1 MMDTVI
7 KFEGVSKQ
15 FAINKRRST
24 SLQELLMNV
33 VRRKSDLGADYISV
47 LNNVSF
53 EIKTG
58 ETVALIGPNG
68 TGKSTTLKLISSIV
82 YPSTGQIEVNGRIG
96 ALLELGAGFHS
107 DLSGR
112 ENIYLNGA
120 VLGLNRARI
129 NQKMDEIIAFS
140 ELERFIDMPV
150 KHYSSGMYMRLGF
163 SIAINTD
170 PDILLVDEV
179 LSVGDAAFQRK
190 CLERIHTLKKQGVTI
205 LLVSHSLGDVRKV
218 CSRSIWMEK
227 GNIIEDGKTE
237 DVVEKYVWHSLGDNG
252 AIKNMVD
259 QRKGVGTVQIE
270 HFRILNQD
278 HQEKDIFETGDTF
291 IGEMHYIAFQ
301 RIENPVFGL
310 GIHRSDGTHISG
322 PNTKF
327 AGYDIPFVEGK
338 GTVRFTIPR
347 LSLLGGTYYVS
358 LSASDWSGTEMFDY
372 HEQMYPF
379 KVLPSTKEQY
389 GCVSLFGVWSMEEK
403 RL

>member
-7 KFEGVSKQ
+7 KFENVSKQ

-24 SLQELLMNV
+24 SLQELLINIV
-33 VRRKSDLGADYISV
+33 HRKSGGTVDYVSV

-53 EIKTG
+53 SVKAG

-68 TGKSTTLKLISSIV
+68 TGKSTTLKLISGIV
-82 YPSTGQIEVNGRIG
+82 YPSTGKIEVSGRIG

-120 VLGLNRARI
+120 ILGLNRAMI
-129 NQKMDEIIAFS
+129 NQKLDEIVAFS
-140 ELERFIDMPV
+140 ELERFIDVPV

-190 CLERIHTLKKQGVTI
+190 CLEQINSLKKRGVTI

-227 GNIIEDGKTE
+227 GDIIEDGKTE
-237 DVVEKYVWHSLGDNG
+237 DVVEKYMWHSLGNNLTSKDTVG
-252 AIKNMVD
+252 
-259 QRKGVGTVQIE
+259 QRKGPGTVQIE
-270 HFRILNQD
+270 RTCFLNQD
-278 HQEKDIFETGDTF
+278 NQEKDTFETGDTF
-291 IGEMHYIAFQ
+291 IIEMGYIAFQ
-301 RIENPVFGL
+301 RIENPVFGI
-310 GIHRSDGTHISG
+310 GIHRSDGTHITG
-322 PNTKF
+322 PNTRF

-338 GTVRFTIPR
+338 GVVRFVVSNLP
-347 LSLLGGTYYVS
+347 LLVGTYYVS
-358 LSASDWSGTEMFDY
+358 LSVSDCTGAEMFDY
-372 HEQMYPF
+372 HDQMYPF
-379 KVLPSTKEQY
+379 KVLPSKEQY
-389 GCVSLFGVWSMEEK
+389 GCVSLSGVWSVEER